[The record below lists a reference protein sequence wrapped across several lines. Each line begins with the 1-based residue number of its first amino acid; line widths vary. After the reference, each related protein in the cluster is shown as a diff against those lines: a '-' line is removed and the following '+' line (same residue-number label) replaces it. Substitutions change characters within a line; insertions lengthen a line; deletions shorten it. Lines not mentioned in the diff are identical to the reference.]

1 MEAYIGLDIGAVS
14 TKIVIINKNYEVIS
28 SVYIFTQGNPIN
40 ATKKALN
47 IVSGNISNDIKI
59 KGCGITGSARRIIG
73 LLVGADLIKNEII
86 SHGIASLHFIPNVKT
101 VIEIGGQEAKLIIIR
116 NGIITDFAMN
126 TICAAGTG
134 AFLEYQAQR
143 LGITIGEFSN
153 LALQS
158 KKDVKIASRC
168 SVFAES
174 DVIYKSQI
182 GVPIEDIVKGLC
194 KAIAINYLNDVCR
207 NKEIESPIVF
217 QGGVAAN
224 KGVKKAFEE
233 ILKTEIIIPKYYNVM
248 GAIGVAILAKERIGN
263 NLTKFKGFNV
273 IDINFYT
280 KSFICFDCANEC
292 EIIEVFHNKELVD
305 RYGGRCKKWE
315 LNYLL

>member
-1 MEAYIGLDIGAVS
+1 MEAYIGLDIGSIS
-14 TKIVIINKNYEVIS
+14 TKIAIINRGHEVIN
-28 SVYIFTQGNPIN
+28 SVYIFTQCNPIN
-40 ATKKALN
+40 ATKKALS
-47 IVSGNISNDIKI
+47 IISRNISNNIEI
-59 KGCGITGSARRIIG
+59 KGCGVTGSARRIVG
-73 LLVGADLIKNEII
+73 LLVGADLVKNEII

-101 VIEIGGQEAKLIIIR
+101 IIEIGGQEAKLIIIK

-143 LGITIGEFSN
+143 LGITIEEFGD

-158 KKDVKIASRC
+158 KKDVKIAGRC
-168 SVFAES
+168 TVFAES

-182 GVPIEDIVKGLC
+182 GISIEDIVMGLC
-194 KAIAINYLNDVCR
+194 KAVTINYLNDICR
-207 NKEIESPIVF
+207 NKEIELPIVF

-233 ILKTEIIIPKYYNVM
+233 ILNTKIIVPKYYNIM
-248 GAIGVAILAKERIGN
+248 GAIGAAILAKEIVDN

-273 IDINFYT
+273 VDISFYT
-280 KSFICFDCANEC
+280 TSFICFDCPNEC
-292 EIIEVFHNKELVD
+292 EIIEVFYDKKIVD

-315 LNYLL
+315 LT